1 MEKLLNK
8 TAEGSARG
16 ITRWYALA
24 HAARCGPCRRFLNAL
39 IEMLARLRTAKS
51 EEFPDE
57 AAQRLKS
64 AAAAAAANIPQ
75 DD

>member
-16 ITRWYALA
+16 IARWYALA

-39 IEMLARLRTAKS
+39 IEMIARLRASKN
-51 EEFPDE
+51 EGLPDE
-57 AAQRLKS
+57 TAQRLKS
-64 AAAAAAANIPQ
+64 SAAAAAANIPF